1 MNIKF
6 ILLLITPIFAFGAGS
21 GSGEYDI
28 VPRVINFVIFFAIL
42 YYLIA
47 KPIKA
52 AYNGRINSIA
62 NRLNAIQEKLKASN
76 AKREEAA
83 KKVENAKVIA
93 SDLTEAIN
101 KEIEIML
108 VKIEKDTQNEIHI
121 LEKSYEE
128 QKDFEERKLVRVVV
142 SEILDELFES
152 DAVKIDQNE
161 LVNLIIKKV
170 G

>member
-1 MNIKF
+1 MKAKLKDYNIEFKCSLMLSGVKLE
-6 ILLLITPIFAFGAGS
+6 LLPVIYNLPVQKLVGDLDYNKIRHSKTELS
-21 GSGEYDI
+21 EKELKYGEYDCL
-28 VPRVINFVIFFAIL
+28 VV
-42 YYLIA
+42 YHY
-47 KPIKA
+47 IK
-52 AYNGRINSIA
+52 
-62 NRLNAIQEKLKASN
+62 
-76 AKREEAA
+76 
-83 KKVENAKVIA
+83 
-93 SDLTEAIN
+93 

>member
-52 AYNGRINSIA
+52 AYNSRIDSIA

-93 SDLTEAIN
+93 SDLTDATN

-108 VKIEKDTQNEIHI
+108 AKIEKDTQNEIHI